1 MSRRRPC
8 REWQA
13 GGSCKFAG
21 RCNFEH
27 DICFSAR
34 STISDPTQYSFT
46 VQNAL
51 QPLIQ
56 SASGT
61 VIRLGHL
68 DEKAFLNLH
77 HAQTEEYEHEL
88 DKRFIGA
95 LLECVLLP
103 PCLVQELIKWF
114 DPKAWYP
121 NLYSHLG
128 YLRNGEMHFMRGYP
142 IERFDKMGYCE
153 GGGRQTLEDLIGP
166 LPLDPEFRD
175 DPRLLSFGKVLQSEV
190 RKQLPSLLSVEAA
203 QNLGFARMARMFYI
217 EQHSGGLQQGPR
229 ALAVYDVGGLWKCGR
244 CSFPN
249 EEIETSACAVCGCE
263 RRRGVESSNQ
273 RHSVPLSKN
282 AVMKQMQKHVK
293 KLRQVRFASTLR
305 LIMHSLTHIH
315 R

>member
-1 MSRRRPC
+1 MSRSRPC

-27 DICFSAR
+27 DICVSAR

-56 SASGT
+56 SASGSM
-61 VIRLGHL
+61 IRLGHL
-68 DEKAFLNLH
+68 DEKTFLNLH
-77 HAQTEEYEHEL
+77 RGKTEEYEHEL
-88 DKRFIGA
+88 NKRFIGA
-95 LLECVLLP
+95 LLECVLP
-103 PCLVQELIKWF
+103 PCLVQELIKCF
-114 DPKAWYP
+114 DPKVWYP

-128 YLRNGEMHFMRGYP
+128 YLREGERYFMRYYT
-142 IERFDKMGYCE
+142 IEQERFFG
-153 GGGRQTLEDLIGP
+153 
-166 LPLDPEFRD
+166 LPLDPEFEE

-190 RKQLPSLLSVEAA
+190 RKQLPPLLCELSVEAA
-203 QNLGFARMARMFYI
+203 QDLGFARMARMFYI
-217 EQHSGGLQQGPR
+217 EQHSGGLQQDQR

-249 EEIETSACAVCGCE
+249 EEIATSACAVCGCE

-273 RHSVPLSKN
+273 WHDVPLSKH
-282 AVMKQMQKHVK
+282 AAMKQMQKHVK
-293 KLRQVRFASTLR
+293 KLRQVRFASRLR
-305 LIMHSLTHIH
+305 LIVHSLTRIH

>member
-1 MSRRRPC
+1 M
-8 REWQA
+8 
-13 GGSCKFAG
+13 
-21 RCNFEH
+21 
-27 DICFSAR
+27 
-34 STISDPTQYSFT
+34 QYSFT

-68 DEKAFLNLH
+68 DENAFLNLH
-77 HAQTEEYEHEL
+77 HGQTEEYEREL

-103 PCLVQELIKWF
+103 PCLVQE
-114 DPKAWYP
+114 
-121 NLYSHLG
+121 NLHSHLG
-128 YLRNGEMHFMRGYP
+128 YLREGEMYFMRGYP
-142 IERFDKMGYCE
+142 IERFDKMSYCE

-217 EQHSGGLQQGPR
+217 EQHSGGLQQGQR
-229 ALAVYDVGGLWKCGR
+229 AQAVYDVGGLWKCGR

-249 EEIETSACAVCGCE
+249 EEIETSACAVCKYE

-273 RHSVPLSKN
+273 WHDVPLSKN
-282 AVMKQMQKHVK
+282 AAIKQMKKHVK
-293 KLRQVRFASTLR
+293 KLRQVRFASRLR
-305 LIMHSLTHIH
+305 LIMHSLTHMH